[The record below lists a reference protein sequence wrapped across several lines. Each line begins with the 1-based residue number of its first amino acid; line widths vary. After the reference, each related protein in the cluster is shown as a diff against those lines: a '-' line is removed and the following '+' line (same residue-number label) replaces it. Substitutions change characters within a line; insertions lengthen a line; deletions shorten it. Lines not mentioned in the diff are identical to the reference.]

1 MPARKVIKGKD
12 LYRILF
18 FGVIFVVVA
27 IGVFAFW
34 GVRDVRRDAAVF
46 AVESSARGLS
56 GAVTVL
62 VNAVS
67 NANGEI
73 GSEVVESLKPADLR
87 TEFRKIFD
95 RHKALTSVM
104 VADGQGLVYMLTR
117 KPDGLAETVPGQD
130 NDKSVVWTLWKTDGS
145 HVDVGHKTNFDR
157 QSVDKALSEEFR
169 HLMPG
174 QINWRSS
181 YRFHHAGESW
191 VTASSLVQTSK
202 GVGLMVSYVFPIDA
216 VVNQLGGAEKGGAEK
231 VFIFWETGK
240 VLPIHD
246 SRDDKVLGDRA
257 SKALPADE
265 VADPVIARAS
275 AQLTAN
281 SGKRKAPFSY
291 TVNGEVWWAYVLPLS
306 VFGDT
311 MSLGVALP
319 FKNIVSTLTSD
330 TFIQVFG
337 GFLLFMAVCALLLLH
352 RNRARIEAMG
362 MWKQAARTAED
373 VLKLIAEG
381 ESGRLEFKQ
390 TLRFNL
396 KAGKNGKEIEHA
408 NMKTVAGFMNSEG
421 GTLLVGVADNG
432 VVAGFEEDGLGN
444 DDKALLHFNNLVN
457 QQIGTEFSRYINTT
471 IIEVQGKRVLR
482 AYCTPAAV
490 PAILKNG
497 QNEEFYVRSGPASR
511 QLSLS
516 QFYEWLQNH

>member
-181 YRFHHAGESW
+181 
-191 VTASSLVQTSK
+191 
-202 GVGLMVSYVFPIDA
+202 
-216 VVNQLGGAEKGGAEK
+216 
-231 VFIFWETGK
+231 
-240 VLPIHD
+240 
-246 SRDDKVLGDRA
+246 
-257 SKALPADE
+257 
-265 VADPVIARAS
+265 
-275 AQLTAN
+275 
-281 SGKRKAPFSY
+281 
-291 TVNGEVWWAYVLPLS
+291 
-306 VFGDT
+306 
-311 MSLGVALP
+311 
-319 FKNIVSTLTSD
+319 
-330 TFIQVFG
+330 
-337 GFLLFMAVCALLLLH
+337 
-352 RNRARIEAMG
+352 
-362 MWKQAARTAED
+362 
-373 VLKLIAEG
+373 
-381 ESGRLEFKQ
+381 
-390 TLRFNL
+390 
-396 KAGKNGKEIEHA
+396 
-408 NMKTVAGFMNSEG
+408 
-421 GTLLVGVADNG
+421 
-432 VVAGFEEDGLGN
+432 
-444 DDKALLHFNNLVN
+444 
-457 QQIGTEFSRYINTT
+457 
-471 IIEVQGKRVLR
+471 
-482 AYCTPAAV
+482 
-490 PAILKNG
+490 
-497 QNEEFYVRSGPASR
+497 
-511 QLSLS
+511 
-516 QFYEWLQNH
+516 